1 MLIFKIRNYWASLPD
16 FNMSHILLRIPLA
29 IVFIQQGL
37 SKFPVDADAGAAFG
51 ISYLVWWFVCY
62 GEVAAGIGLLVGALT
77 TLPRIREIPLVAELG
92 DLLTRFCG
100 ITMCC
105 VVTGVIWV
113 VIKPESLIEFI
124 LNDYLHLSLWV
135 GGLYFGLRGNWAVAV
150 QKNTSVDT
158 QPNYDGKDSL
168 LSK

>member
-1 MLIFKIRNYWASLPD
+1 MKIVDLENYWKKFPD
-16 FNMSHILLRIPLA
+16 FNLSHVLLRIPLA

-37 SKFPVDADAGAAFG
+37 SKFPLDPAMGAAFG
-51 ISYLVWWFVCY
+51 LPMLVWWVVCY
-62 GEVAAGIGLLVGALT
+62 GEVAAGVGLMIGALA
-77 TLPRIREIPLVAELG
+77 TLPHLKDIPVVAELG
-92 DLLTRFCG
+92 DLITRFSG

-105 VVTGVIWV
+105 IITGVIWV
-113 VIKPESLIEFI
+113 VIKPESFTQFVLH
-124 LNDYLHLSLWV
+124 DYLHFSLWV

-168 LSK
+168 LSI

>member
-37 SKFPVDADAGAAFG
+37 SKFPVDAAAGAAFG
-51 ISYLVWWFVCY
+51 IPFLVWLFVCY
-62 GEVAAGIGLLVGALT
+62 GEVAAGIGLLVGALP
-77 TLPRIREIPLVAELG
+77 TLPRIREIPLIAELG
-92 DLLTRFCG
+92 DLLTRFSG

-113 VIKPESLIEFI
+113 VIKPESLIQFI

-135 GGLYFGLRGNWAVAV
+135 GGLYFALRGNWAVAI
-150 QKNTSVDT
+150 QKQNR
-158 QPNYDGKDSL
+158 QE
-168 LSK
+168 

>member
-1 MLIFKIRNYWASLPD
+1 M
-16 FNMSHILLRIPLA
+16 
-29 IVFIQQGL
+29 

-135 GGLYFGLRGNWAVAV
+135 GGLYFALRGNWAVAV
-150 QKNTSVDT
+150 QKQNR
-158 QPNYDGKDSL
+158 
-168 LSK
+168 

>member
-135 GGLYFGLRGNWAVAV
+135 GGLYFALRGNWAVAV
-150 QKNTSVDT
+150 QKQNR
-158 QPNYDGKDSL
+158 
-168 LSK
+168 